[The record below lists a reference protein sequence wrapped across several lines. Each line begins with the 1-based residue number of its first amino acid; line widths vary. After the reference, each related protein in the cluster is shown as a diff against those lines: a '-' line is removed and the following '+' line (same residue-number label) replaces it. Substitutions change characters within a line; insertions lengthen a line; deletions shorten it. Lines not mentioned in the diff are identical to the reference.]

1 MVHYYLTIP
10 PSRCYS
16 IYPLQLPSLSV
27 SPSSTQQH
35 SRLQGLRRAQQT
47 LQQGSGLIKVQSQ
60 GVSNSQG
67 NVVAGGE
74 EINGVQPVSKAGMGS
89 AGGRSESI
97 GTSNAFIGGQL
108 GAASAGGSSGGNSS
122 ALAQLSIASDVNGLG
137 IIESVG
143 EGIGA
148 SGGQG
153 VFGPSLVAAIAAAT
167 PVIANTTSN
176 TTLDTATAD
185 ESSKTGQANT
195 ETTPMAT
202 PAPLVFSFTPGL
214 PTGGGGAGFGIGT
227 GNINATIVSTD
238 LVNKIGKASGGGFAN
253 GFGFGVGSGA
263 GQNGGFES
271 AGGSGGGTA
280 LGQGTLNFEVDELQ
294 EGAFVNGGTTTSVGG
309 SAGYVGYN
317 PVLPEEFFDKLLTIR
332 SPTPVLAGV
341 GGAN

>member
-1 MVHYYLTIP
+1 L
-10 PSRCYS
+10 
-16 IYPLQLPSLSV
+16 
-27 SPSSTQQH
+27 SPSTKQH
-35 SRLQGLRRAQQT
+35 SRLKGLRRVQE
-47 LQQGSGLIKVQSQ
+47 LQQGSGLIKVQSE

-74 EINGVQPVSKAGMGS
+74 EIDGVQPGSKGGAGG
-89 AGGRSESI
+89 AEGRSEAI

-108 GAASAGGSSGGNSS
+108 GAAQAGGSSGGNSS
-122 ALAQLSIASDVNGLG
+122 ALAKISIASELNGLG

-143 EGIGA
+143 KGIGA

-153 VFGPSLVAAIAAAT
+153 VFGPSLTAAIAAAT
-167 PVIANTTSN
+167 PVITNMTTNTTD
-176 TTLDTATAD
+176 TTADTAAAAD
-185 ESSKTGQANT
+185 EGGKKKKEKNIVA
-195 ETTPMAT
+195 TPMAT

-238 LVNKIGKASGGGFAN
+238 KEDKVGKAAGGGFAN

-263 GQNGGFES
+263 GQNGGLES

-280 LGQGTLNFEVDELQ
+280 LGQGTLSFEVDELQ
-294 EGAFVNGGTTTSVGG
+294 EGAFFNGGTTTSVGG
-309 SAGYVGYN
+309 SAGYVGYA
-317 PVLPEEFFDKLLTIR
+317 PGLQEEFFDKLLTIR
-332 SPTPVLAGV
+332 SPTPVLAGAGGASA